1 LDELLFSL
9 NGESVSFH
17 DAIGAALLGDQYD
30 LVERL
35 IESVILRQLAS
46 ERGITIEQDMVQEE
60 LDAWREE
67 MMLDS
72 ADETSRWMEINRI
85 SPGGVRLIA
94 ESQAARK
101 ALKDAIPQ
109 SDLQTFYEA
118 EGEVFHNV
126 DMLIFDTLDID
137 EANAFAD
144 NLRSEAQTMGDL
156 VLGIDSNT
164 SVSMD
169 FSSAM
174 SREDIQDIFDLDP
187 FDLEIGEVCGPYPLE
202 GVYSILIL
210 TAKHRPEFSEVED
223 AIREMMM
230 IDLIEERTR
239 SSYLVRHYSGE
250 KD

>member
-1 LDELLFSL
+1 MDELLFSL
-9 NGESVSFH
+9 NGETVSFH

-30 LVERL
+30 LVDRL

-46 ERGITIEQDMVQEE
+46 ERGISIEPAMVQEE

-72 ADETSRWMEINRI
+72 ADETNRWMEINRI

-101 ALKDAIPQ
+101 ALKGAIPK
-109 SDLQTFYEA
+109 SELQAFYET
-118 EGEVFHNV
+118 EDEVFDNV

-137 EANAFAD
+137 EANAFTEK
-144 NLRSEAQTMGDL
+144 LRSEAQTMGDL
-156 VLGIDSNT
+156 VFGIANNT

-169 FSSAM
+169 YSSAM
-174 SREDIQDIFDLDP
+174 SREDIQDTFELDP
-187 FDLEIGEVCGPYPLE
+187 FDLEVGEVCGPYPFD
-202 GVYSILIL
+202 GVYTTLVL

-230 IDLIEERTR
+230 LDLIEERVR

-250 KD
+250 KL